1 MDLIK
6 EQQKDGKSD
15 EGNKTKFDAQR
26 QETISELAK
35 KAQAKSFGEGKR
47 VSVLTVHDL
56 IQASIDSVLTCIL

>member
-6 EQQKDGKSD
+6 EQQKDTKSD
-15 EGNKTKFDAQR
+15 EANKSKFDAQR

-47 VSVLTVHDL
+47 VSNVTLL
-56 IQASIDSVLTCIL
+56 